1 MIIILQQKKTLAFGL
16 CDERSKWGTKVGSLS
31 EPKGCDWSWNSLS
44 QQCHQRAIFLCHPY
58 TQSAKVDSER
68 LFHVLCCTGALGDLF
83 HAATCTPARQK
94 KNCMARKASS
104 ATLPHGLEL
113 HICRHLSAL
122 EACHYSTIPL
132 DSTSIRMPL

>member
-94 KNCMARKASS
+94 KKIVWPVRRRQQ
-104 ATLPHGLEL
+104 H
-113 HICRHLSAL
+113 CRMGWN
-122 EACHYSTIPL
+122 STYADI
-132 DSTSIRMPL
+132 